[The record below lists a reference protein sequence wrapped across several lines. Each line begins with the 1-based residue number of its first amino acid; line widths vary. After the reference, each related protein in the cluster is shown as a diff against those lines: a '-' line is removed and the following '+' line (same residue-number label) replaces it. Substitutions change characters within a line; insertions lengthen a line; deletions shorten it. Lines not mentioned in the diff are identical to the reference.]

1 LFSALKPEKVLKIYT
16 GESIA
21 LATLHQKERVI
32 APLFRHH
39 LGAQVVVSTVDTD
52 SLGTFS
58 GEIERKGQPKQVAIA
73 KARLGM
79 SALGLS
85 RGIATEGS
93 FGPHPEIPF
102 LSIHHELIVF
112 IDTERR
118 IEVVEQQLF
127 PQSIYDSIEVASI
140 VEAEEF
146 LVKNRIGSY
155 GMIVQALSSSI
166 VPPEKGITARLQL
179 EKAIEYIKQRSGDD
193 RVRILTDMRAHC
205 NPLRMWRIRALARA
219 LVHRLTQCCPECAAP
234 GWGVTGSKSGLPCQH
249 CGAATAA
256 THYRISSCSVCGFKQ
271 QLSRLDG
278 KKVASVA
285 ECSFCN
291 P

>member
-1 LFSALKPEKVLKIYT
+1 MKIYA

-21 LATLHQKERVI
+21 LTTLHKKERVI

-39 LGAQVVVSTVDTD
+39 LAAQVVVSAVDTD

-58 GEIERKGQPKQVAIA
+58 GEIERNGPPRQVAIA

-140 VEAEEF
+140 ADAEEF
-146 LVKNRIGSY
+146 LVKNRFGSY
-155 GMIVQALSSSI
+155 GMIVQALTSSVVSP
-166 VPPEKGITARLQL
+166 VKGITTGSQL
-179 EKAIEYIKQRSGDD
+179 EKAIEHVQICSRDD
-193 RVRILTDMRAHC
+193 RVRVLTDMRAHF
-205 NPLRMWRIRALARA
+205 NPLRMWRIRSLTRA
-219 LVHRLTQCCPECAAP
+219 LVRRLTQCCPDCAAP

-256 THYRISSCSVCGFKQ
+256 IHYRISSCSACGFRQ
-271 QLSRLDG
+271 QLPRLDG
-278 KKVASVA
+278 KKVASIA